1 MSEGLH
7 AIPQVVPTGELT
19 QRSSHEEVARDAE
32 TRLADA
38 AIRPPVDPKD
48 GPRRIVVGENGLGQ
62 PALSW
67 GAPVCSAAV
76 ATSDPARSRARAR
89 RGYAAAIARALVTIA
104 IWLVCTDAAA
114 LPGQALRLGGVRGQ
128 GPASTA
134 VTALHHN
141 PAMLARLR
149 RAAFH
154 AAMMAGLEQEVVRRN
169 AIDPDTGTPLGAF
182 ASRTSLVHPAF
193 DYFIGGS
200 LHFDPVAIG
209 LGIYSLG
216 TQMRI
221 ASADPLRWHLAPDP
235 DRGCLDIGTASCPP
249 NGGQVSYRHDLTAA
263 VAYDGGSFQLGV
275 GVHFPMARER
285 FAYDQDTSLGA
296 TGTTDTTCL
305 DKEDPACAERLGFKG
320 WTRWVAPDGA
330 PPGFDAALSFGVGA
344 QLRNDTISLGAR
356 YRTFPVRR
364 AGEIAMS
371 GVALVCRPDAD
382 FAGDTGVPACTAA
395 QPIGAT
401 LRQRLPQEVAL
412 GAALVLG
419 PNRDWRLDLNLYWLD
434 LCQGGARRA
443 SCRDDGAQVIRL
455 VGLDRRAFALPELTR
470 YRGLQDVY
478 GIDAYV
484 SYRAHARASVL
495 FAGHASTAPVRRAA
509 ARPGGADGARLGVS
523 AGSEIRLRPRG
534 GSRITLLLT
543 PGYGL
548 DVSLP
553 RRVSPQQA
561 AYSPA
566 AAADFAASGGDINAE
581 GADAVLDGR
590 ARSTNAGRYFGL
602 THTFSLALS
611 WGDAAGE

>member
-1 MSEGLH
+1 
-7 AIPQVVPTGELT
+7 VVTRNPT
-19 QRSSHEEVARDAE
+19 
-32 TRLADA
+32 
-38 AIRPPVDPKD
+38 RP
-48 GPRRIVVGENGLGQ
+48 
-62 PALSW
+62 S
-67 GAPVCSAAV
+67 
-76 ATSDPARSRARAR
+76 AR
-89 RGYAAAIARALVTIA
+89 RKGCTAAIARTVAQALVTLS
-104 IWLVCTDAAA
+104 IWFTSADAAA

-154 AAMMAGLEQEVVRRN
+154 AAVTAALEQDIVRRN
-169 AIDPDTGTPLGAF
+169 AIAPETGEPTDSLD
-182 ASRTSLVHPAF
+182 SRTSLVQPGF

-216 TQMRI
+216 TSMRI
-221 ASADPLRWHLAPDP
+221 ASADPLRYHLAPDP
-235 DRGCLDIGTASCPP
+235 DRGCLDVGTSSCPP
-249 NGGQVSYRHDLTAA
+249 NGGQVSYRHDLTGA

-285 FAYDQDTSLGA
+285 FAYDADTSLGSQ
-296 TGTTDTTCL
+296 GTTDTTCL

-320 WTRWVAPDGA
+320 WTRWAAPDGA
-330 PPGFDAALSFGVGA
+330 PPGFDAALSFGVGV
-344 QLRNDTISLGAR
+344 QLRNETISLGAR

-364 AGEIAMS
+364 RGQIAMA
-371 GVALVCRPDAD
+371 GVALVCRPAPDVD
-382 FAGDTGVPACTAA
+382 DGTGVPACTIAS
-395 QPIGAT
+395 PISAT
-401 LRQRLPQEVAL
+401 LRQRLPQELGL

-434 LCQGGARRA
+434 LCQGGVQRA
-443 SCRDDGAQVIRL
+443 SCKDDGGQVIRL
-455 VGLDRRAFALPELTR
+455 VGLDRRAFALPEFTR

-478 GIDAYV
+478 GADAYV
-484 SYRAHARASVL
+484 SYRANARASVL
-495 FAGHASTAPVRRAA
+495 FAGHASTAPVRRSA
-509 ARPGGADGARLGVS
+509 ARPGGADGARLGLS
-523 AGSEIRLRPRG
+523 AGSEIRLRTRG

-553 RRVSPQQA
+553 RRVSPSQA

-566 AAADFAASGGDINAE
+566 AAADFAASGGDINAQ
-581 GADAVLDGR
+581 GADAVLAGR

-602 THTFSLALS
+602 THSFSLALS
-611 WGDAAGE
+611 WGDAAVE